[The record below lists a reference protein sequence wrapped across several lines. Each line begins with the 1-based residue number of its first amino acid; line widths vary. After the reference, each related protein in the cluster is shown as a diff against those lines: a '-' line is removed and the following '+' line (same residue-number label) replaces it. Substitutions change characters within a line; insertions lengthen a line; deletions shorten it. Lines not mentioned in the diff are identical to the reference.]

1 MAVNWTSN
9 RMEKPASVFLDA
21 NVLIYFLDK
30 TAKQHSVTISNL
42 QNLVDKQAQL
52 YTSHH
57 VIEEVLFIVSKL
69 ASSKAAVTVAIKQI
83 AELPGLLLVE
93 PATDLQFALRYVEL
107 WQKTSLGIND
117 ALLLQLII
125 DGNIG
130 QIFSFDAVLLR
141 QAKKFGIQAV

>member
-1 MAVNWTSN
+1 MN
-9 RMEKPASVFLDA
+9 KPASVFLDA
-21 NVLIYFLDK
+21 NVLIYFLDE
-30 TAKQHSVTISNL
+30 TARQHTVTISNL

-69 ASSKAAVTVAIKQI
+69 ASSKAVVTVAIKQI
-83 AELPGLLLVE
+83 AKLPGLLLVE

-125 DGNIG
+125 DGSIG
-130 QIFSFDAVLLR
+130 QIFSFDAALLR
-141 QAKKFGIQAV
+141 QAKKFGIQAA